1 MKAGNRLTSLT
12 SVKFKLEKAL
22 GVRPRS
28 PARSGRPRSYSRRSS
43 RPMRCFSAATRRTA
57 GACRGIA
64 RRDRAWGIAP
74 GGSRQAAGFP
84 AEASAMSSMAV

>member
-28 PARSGRPRSYSRRSS
+28 PARSGCSRSYSRRSS
-43 RPMRCFSAATRRTA
+43 RPMRCFSAAPRRTA

-64 RRDRAWGIAP
+64 PRDRAR
-74 GGSRQAAGFP
+74 GSRQAAGFP